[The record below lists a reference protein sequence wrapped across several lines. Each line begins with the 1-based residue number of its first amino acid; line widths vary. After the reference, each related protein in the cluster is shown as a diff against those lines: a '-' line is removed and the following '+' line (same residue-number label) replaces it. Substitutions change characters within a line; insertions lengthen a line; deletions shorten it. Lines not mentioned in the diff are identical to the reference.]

1 MEWFCEGKENMIT
14 KPKKS
19 KMTLL
24 FVLLV
29 GIFILFLFVKCTG
42 GGGNIGKRIIQSHSQ
57 SFDNSNSVFMYWT
70 ESRVLLDSTLACYGS
85 GVVKWIPHVDQ
96 SH

>member
-57 SFDNSNSVFMYWT
+57 SFDNGNSVFMYWT
-70 ESRVLLDSTLACYGS
+70 ESRVLLDSTLACY
-85 GVVKWIPHVDQ
+85 
-96 SH
+96 